1 MASFAPSESCA
12 VTNDPRQFDPLES
25 AMLELSAAEGTRVFD
40 KTRLDAD
47 ALLHAEERGH
57 VFRLWSAQRWAAVA
71 AGIVLAFGVWG
82 TMFAYKIHDLR
93 GARPALGVVDR
104 TGNADCLDC
113 NFFGCFTGPTERIAV
128 KCLNHDYDAD
138 GDVDLAD
145 FRQLQMGRG
154 NG

>member
-1 MASFAPSESCA
+1 MK
-12 VTNDPRQFDPLES
+12 NDPRQFDPLEN
-25 AMLELSAAEGTRVFD
+25 AMLELRAAEKLRVFD
-40 KTRLDAD
+40 KTRLDAEG
-47 ALLHAEERGH
+47 LLHAAEGGH
-57 VFRLWSAQRWAAVA
+57 IFRLWSAQRWAAVA

-82 TMFAYKIHDLR
+82 TMFAYKINDLR
-93 GARPALGVVDR
+93 GARSTHGVVNGTD
-104 TGNADCLDC
+104 TADCVDC

-145 FRQLQMGRG
+145 FREFQVRRQ